1 MIRTWSTVDT
11 EPRQQFEYWR
21 EMICE
26 AFLDLSPESEHRDRF
41 AGSVTQWPTGIARIG
56 SQGQRVRRTARDIA
70 RAPRAGFYANLQV
83 RGSSVM
89 RQAGRTAVLAPGDLA
104 VVYTDEPFEFEFG
117 TDFTQLSLFVPGLLL
132 PGRVPTATRVGTV
145 TGVGAAAR
153 HAMTALAGSPL
164 APESAA
170 RLATLTGGLLAVA
183 LTTVEPAETGP
194 QPVGAGRSHRTY
206 RAALADIVEHLGD
219 DDLSPPAT
227 ARRLGLSVRSLHGL
241 FAGREQTYAGTVR
254 RMRLELALRTLR
266 DPNLAHLRVID
277 VAAEAG
283 FGDVAS
289 FHRAFRREFGR
300 TPASV
305 RQPVVTTTQQRPGAG
320 ASRA

>member
-1 MIRTWSTVDT
+1 MIRQWSTVDA
-11 EPRQQFEYWR
+11 EPRRQFEYWR

-26 AFLDLSPESEHRDRF
+26 AFLDLSPESVQRDRF
-41 AGSVTQWPTGIARIG
+41 AGAVTQWPTGIARIG
-56 SQGQRVRRTARDIA
+56 SQRQRVRRTARDIA
-70 RAPRAGFYANLQV
+70 RAPRSGYYANLQV

-89 RQAGRTAVLAPGDLA
+89 RQGGRTAVLAPGDLA

-117 TDFTQLSLFVPGLLL
+117 TDFTQLSLFVPGVLL
-132 PGRVPTATRVGTV
+132 PGRIPTATRVGTV
-145 TGVGAAAR
+145 TGAGAAAR

-170 RLATLTGGLLAVA
+170 RLATLTGGLLGVA
-183 LTTVEPAETGP
+183 LANTEPSGSA
-194 QPVGAGRSHRTY
+194 RDHRTY

-241 FAGREQTYAGTVR
+241 FAGRERSYAGTVR
-254 RMRLELALRTLR
+254 RMRLELALRSLR
-266 DPNLAHLRVID
+266 DPNLAHLRVVD

-300 TPASV
+300 TPASI
-305 RQPVVTTTQQRPGAG
+305 REQGEAI
-320 ASRA
+320 

>member
-11 EPRQQFEYWR
+11 EPRRQFEYWR

-26 AFLDLSPESEHRDRF
+26 AFLDLSPESERRDRF
-41 AGSVTQWPTGIARIG
+41 AGTVTQWPTGIARIG

-83 RGSSVM
+83 RGGSVM

-117 TDFTQLSLFVPGLLL
+117 TGFTQLSLFVPGLLL

-145 TGVGAAAR
+145 TGAGAAAR
-153 HAMTALAGSPL
+153 HAMSALAGSALSAEP
-164 APESAA
+164 AA

-183 LTTVEPAETGP
+183 LTTVEPAGNP
-194 QPVGAGRSHRTY
+194 GRNHRSY

-241 FAGREQTYAGTVR
+241 FAGREHSYAGTVR

>member
-1 MIRTWSTVDT
+1 VIRTWSTMDT
-11 EPRQQFEYWR
+11 EPRGQFTYWR

-26 AFLDLSPESEHRDRF
+26 AFLDLSPESARRDRF
-41 AGSVTQWPTGIARIG
+41 AGVVRQWPAGIARIE
-56 SQGQRVRRTARDIA
+56 SQPQRVRRTAHDIG

-89 RQAGRTAVLAPGDLA
+89 RQAGRTAVLAPGDLG

-117 TDFTQLSLFVPGLLL
+117 SDFTQLSLFIPSALL
-132 PGRVPTATRVGTV
+132 PAGSRTATRIGTT

-153 HAMTALAGSPL
+153 HAMTALTASPL
-164 APESAA
+164 APAPAA
-170 RLATLTGGLLAVA
+170 RLATLTAGLLAVT
-183 LTTVEPAETGP
+183 LTTIDATA
-194 QPVGAGRSHRTY
+194 AGRDHRSH
-206 RAALADIVEHLGD
+206 RAALADIAEHLGD
-219 DDLSPPAT
+219 DDLSPTTT

-241 FAGREQTYAGTVR
+241 FAGREYSYAATVR
-254 RMRLELALRTLR
+254 RMRLEMASRALR
-266 DPNLAHLRVID
+266 DPDRAHLRVID
-277 VAAEAG
+277 IAAEAG

-305 RQPVVTTTQQRPGAG
+305 RPV
-320 ASRA
+320 

>member
-1 MIRTWSTVDT
+1 MISTWSTTDT
-11 EPRQQFEYWR
+11 EPRRQFEYWR
-21 EMICE
+21 ELICE
-26 AFLDLSPESEHRDRF
+26 AFLDLSPESSQRDGF
-41 AGSVTQWPTGIARIG
+41 AGTVTRWPTGIARIG
-56 SQGQRVRRTARDIA
+56 SQRQRVRRTALDIA
-70 RAPRAGFYANLQV
+70 RAPRAGYYANLQV

-117 TDFTQLSLFVPGLLL
+117 TDFTQLSLFVPGPLL
-132 PGRVPTATRVGTV
+132 PGRVRTATRVGTV
-145 TGVGAAAR
+145 AGAGAAAR

-183 LTTVEPAETGP
+183 LTTVES
-194 QPVGAGRSHRTY
+194 AGTARDHHTYRTY
-206 RAALADIVEHLGD
+206 RAALDDIAEHLGD

-241 FAGREQTYAGTVR
+241 FAGRERTYAGTVR

-283 FGDVAS
+283 FGDVTS

-305 RQPVVTTTQQRPGAG
+305 RQVVVTTTQQRPGAG
-320 ASRA
+320 ASDA